1 MKSSFYT
8 PARWAFALLVAI
20 SIFGDGF
27 LLFCYVPGSFW
38 ASVLLKFT
46 GVFGLYLG
54 IFLGKGG
61 VRYGMFP
68 TAVLRLLAFLKCN
81 VNTDD
86 E

>member
-61 VRYGMFP
+61 VKYGMFP
-68 TAVLRLLAFLKCN
+68 TAVLRLLAFLKRN
-81 VNTDD
+81 VNTED